1 LLAPTPIL
9 TRCQHTHRYTA
20 DGGGTLDKEEVGEL
34 VADLG
39 LALNEMEL
47 DDAFQEL

>member
-1 LLAPTPIL
+1 MLNYKKLN
-9 TRCQHTHRYTA
+9 RA

-39 LALNEMEL
+39 LTLNEIEL
-47 DDAFQEL
+47 DEAFQEL

>member
-1 LLAPTPIL
+1 MINQ
-9 TRCQHTHRYTA
+9 TRTSA

-39 LALNEMEL
+39 LALNQMEF
-47 DDAFQEL
+47 DRAFQEL